1 MLKKILISAAMLFSF
16 LDAKDD
22 YQMGHGYQLGDT
34 PLYLGG
40 YLAARYDI
48 NHGEQEFDLDD
59 VAVLLYGSFEK
70 FDFLSEIEAS
80 DVTFEKE
87 GKRDYDLA
95 NSTFHIERLY
105 VTIPLKDD
113 ASVHFGKFNTDI
125 GFWNQTPINVL
136 HDTTTPPHIM
146 TDLFPKLTTG
156 IGYIKSINDNFS
168 LSLAL
173 QHNHDIDDEFN
184 NLFVKQHYNF
194 SIKNTQDSY
203 TWGVGGGYFK
213 EKNDQSSTY
222 ATVGIQ
228 KEFEKW
234 TLLSEVYSRV
244 TDDAPSVPYDIYLQG
259 TWHFKDKHDIAFR
272 TETYNDE
279 IEDSSDTVGLIGY
292 TYRPYP
298 FMAIKGEFEAH
309 SIERLSHAVFSF
321 SVIF

>member
-1 MLKKILISAAMLFSF
+1 MLKKIFVMILILLSF
-16 LDAKDD
+16 VFGDD
-22 YQMGHGYQLGDT
+22 EYQFGQGYKLGDT

-40 YLAARYDI
+40 YFSARYDI
-48 NHGEQEFDLDD
+48 NENENEFDLDD
-59 VAVLLYGSFEK
+59 IALLLYGSFEK

-87 GKRDYDLA
+87 GKGDIDLD
-95 NSTFHIERLY
+95 NSTLHIERLY
-105 VTIPLKDD
+105 LTIPIKDD
-113 ASVHFGKFNTDI
+113 SSIYFGKFNTEI

-156 IGYIKSINDNFS
+156 LGYINNLNDEFSI
-168 LSLAL
+168 SLAV
-173 QHNHDIDDEFN
+173 QHNHDIDDEYN

-194 SIKNTQDSY
+194 SIKNTKELY
-203 TWGVGGGYFK
+203 TWGIGGGYFK
-213 EKNDQSSTY
+213 ERNNHSSTY

-228 KEFEKW
+228 KELENW
-234 TLLSEVYSRV
+234 SVLGELYSRF

-259 TWHFKDKHDIAFR
+259 TWHLKNKHDLILRA
-272 TETYNDE
+272 ESYNDE
-279 IEDSSDTVGLIGY
+279 IENSSDNVGLVGY

-298 FMAIKGEFEAH
+298 FMALKAEYEAH
-309 SIERLSHAVFSF
+309 RIDRLSHAVFSF

>member
-1 MLKKILISAAMLFSF
+1 LKKVLTLLVILFSF
-16 LDAKDD
+16 LNAKDD
-22 YQMGHGYQLGDT
+22 YQMGHGYQLGET

-40 YLAARYDI
+40 YLSARYDI
-48 NHGEQEFDLDD
+48 NHIKSEFDLDD
-59 VAVLLYGSFEK
+59 VAILLYGSFEK

-87 GKRDYDLA
+87 GKQDYDLA

-105 VTIPLKDD
+105 FTTPLQDD
-113 ASVHFGKFNTDI
+113 SSLYFGKFNTDI

-156 IGYIKSINDNFS
+156 IGYTTTINDTLS

-173 QHNHDIDDEFN
+173 QHNNDLDDEYN
-184 NLFVKQHYNF
+184 NLFVKEHYSFNL
-194 SIKNTQDSY
+194 KGDKESY
-203 TWGVGGGYFK
+203 IWGIGAGYFK
-213 EKNDQSSTY
+213 EKNARSSSY

-228 KEFEKW
+228 KEFQMW
-234 TLLSEVYSRV
+234 TLLSEFYLRA
-244 TDDAPSVPYDIYLQG
+244 TDDAPSVPYDVYLQG
-259 TWHFKDKHDIAFR
+259 TWHLKDKHDVVFR
-272 TETYNDE
+272 AETYNDE
-279 IEDSSDTVGLIGY
+279 IEDSSDRVGLVGY

-298 FMAIKGEFEAH
+298 FMALKAEYEAH
-309 SIERLSHAVFSF
+309 SINRLSHAVFSF